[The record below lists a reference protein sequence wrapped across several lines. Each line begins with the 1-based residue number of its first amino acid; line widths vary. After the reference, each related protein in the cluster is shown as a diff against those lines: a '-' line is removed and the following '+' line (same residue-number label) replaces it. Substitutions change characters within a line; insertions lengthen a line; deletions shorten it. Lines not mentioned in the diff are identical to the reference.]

1 MGLYWECD
9 VIEDLGYPKYEIA
22 PSGIIINYDYSA
34 GCEMFRAV
42 FLANVMNKCPVAT
55 GHLLY
60 SVNSKTQNTTIRC
73 WTNCDYA
80 QYVEYGT
87 AYMSAQPYFEPSLN
101 TAFEM
106 AVEIWDS
113 EMNNVS
119 AYLGG
124 RMDAYELNATRQTV
138 KAVAVGLVNTILS
151 IFTTGLDISANYST
165 SHGIELAR
173 YQAELFAQYTMINTW
188 MLTGSAIKGLLAG
201 MGVGFVS
208 FIFMAPLLDAI
219 FGIGEDAIKS
229 EREREAK
236 KKGTGI
242 YALLPPVRIT

>member
-9 VIEDLGYPKYEIA
+9 VIEDLGYPEYKIA
-22 PSGIIINYDYSA
+22 SGGIIINYDYSA
-34 GCEMFRAV
+34 GCEMFRAI
-42 FLANVMNKCPVAT
+42 FLANVMKTCPVAT

-73 WTNCDYA
+73 WTDCDYA

-101 TAFEM
+101 AAFEM
-106 AVEIWDS
+106 AVKIWDS
-113 EMNNVS
+113 EMNNVN
-119 AYLGG
+119 AYIGG
-124 RMDAYELNATRQTV
+124 GIDAYEMYSARQAI
-138 KAVAVGLVNTILS
+138 KAAAVGLVNTILS
-151 IFTTGLDISANYST
+151 FFTAGLAVQHSYST
-165 SHGIELAR
+165 SRGIELAR
-173 YQAELFAQYTMINTW
+173 YQAELFAQYTMLNTW

-208 FIFMAPLLDAI
+208 FVFMAPLLDAI

-236 KKGTGI
+236 KKGIGI
-242 YALLPPVRIT
+242 YALLPPVQIT

>member
-9 VIEDLGYPKYEIA
+9 VIEDLGYPKYEI
-22 PSGIIINYDYSA
+22 SDGVVINYDYSA
-34 GCEMFRAV
+34 GCEMFRAI
-42 FLANVMNKCPVAT
+42 FLANVMKKCPVAT
-55 GHLLY
+55 GHLLS
-60 SVNSKTQNTTIRC
+60 SVNSKIQKTTIRC
-73 WTNCDYA
+73 WTYCNYA

-87 AYMSAQPYFEPSLN
+87 VYMRAQPYFEPSLN
-101 TAFEM
+101 AAFDM

-113 EMNNVS
+113 EMYNVR
-119 AYLGG
+119 AYLNGG
-124 RMDAYELNATRQTV
+124 MDAYELSAARQTI

-151 IFTTGLDISANYST
+151 FFTTGLAIQSSYST

-173 YQAELFAQYTMINTW
+173 YQAELFAQYSMINTW
-188 MLTGSAIKGLLAG
+188 LLTGSAIKGLLAG

-208 FIFMAPLLDAI
+208 FVFMAPLLDAI
-219 FGIGEDAIKS
+219 FGIREDAIKS

-242 YALLPPVRIT
+242 YALLPPVQIT

>member
-22 PSGIIINYDYSA
+22 SGGIIINYDYSA
-34 GCEMFRAV
+34 GCEMFRAI
-42 FLANVMNKCPVAT
+42 FLANVIKKCPVAT

-73 WTNCDYA
+73 WTDCDYA

-87 AYMSAQPYFEPSLN
+87 AYMRAQPYFEPSLN
-101 TAFEM
+101 AAFEM

-124 RMDAYELNATRQTV
+124 HMDAYELNAARQTV

-151 IFTTGLDISANYST
+151 IFTTGLDIGANYST

-173 YQAELFAQYTMINTW
+173 YQAELFAQYTMINAW
-188 MLTGSAIKGLLAG
+188 MSTGSALKGLLAG

-208 FIFMAPLLDAI
+208 FVFMAPLLDAI
-219 FGIGEDAIKS
+219 FGVGEDARKN

-236 KKGTGI
+236 KKGMGI
-242 YALLPPVRIT
+242 YALLPPVQIT